1 MKKIADNTMEVI
13 ASYMDDEI
21 REQIHF
27 KFSPCSNE
35 YFVKQYYLTALKN
48 NRILAKEFREII
60 VNEFDIDIDEY
71 VTFDEVMEL
80 ITSGEQ
86 ICG

>member
-1 MKKIADNTMEVI
+1 MRITDNTMEAI
-13 ASYMDDEI
+13 AIYMDDEI
-21 REQIHF
+21 REQVHF
-27 KFSPCSNE
+27 KYAPYTNE

-86 ICG
+86 I